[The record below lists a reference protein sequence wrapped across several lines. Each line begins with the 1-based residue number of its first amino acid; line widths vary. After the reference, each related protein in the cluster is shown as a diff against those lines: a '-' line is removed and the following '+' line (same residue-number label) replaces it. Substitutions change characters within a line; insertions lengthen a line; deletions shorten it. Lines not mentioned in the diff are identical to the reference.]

1 MIAECLLHC
10 PSSNRVQ
17 NLSKIIDTGGQEGPL
32 VSHYLSHLYDIHKTI
47 SAIITTKNIQ
57 ADWDGDTI
65 MTRITGNPVVGP

>member
-1 MIAECLLHC
+1 MFIT
-10 PSSNRVQ
+10 
-17 NLSKIIDTGGQEGPL
+17 LSKFQQSPKFVQIIDTGGQEGLL

>member
-1 MIAECLLHC
+1 M
-10 PSSNRVQ
+10 
-17 NLSKIIDTGGQEGPL
+17 GGQEGPL

>member
-1 MIAECLLHC
+1 MFITLPKFQQSPKFVQKL
-10 PSSNRVQ
+10 SIRVV
-17 NLSKIIDTGGQEGPL
+17 KRDPL

-65 MTRITGNPVVGP
+65 MTRITDDPVVGP

>member
-1 MIAECLLHC
+1 MFIT
-10 PSSNRVQ
+10 
-17 NLSKIIDTGGQEGPL
+17 LSKFQQSPKFVQIIDTGGQEGLL

-65 MTRITGNPVVGP
+65 MTRITDDPVVGP